1 MSKESISFLVVFMII
16 IIILIVEHIKSS
28 KE

>member
-1 MSKESISFLVVFMII
+1 MNKESISFLVVFMII